1 MEVIGEKLMGDF
13 REFRMSTDELTGLLD
28 KQTFFECAQN
38 LIDTAP
44 EGQEYAFIFFDLEN
58 FKIFNANYGYEIGD
72 ELLISIAYILKDEFE
87 GQLIARFTGDHFV
100 ACVNTIQVIQSI
112 KSIRDRIK
120 LIRKSVSVE
129 LKAGIYLYDGEE
141 KDVIKCCDRAR
152 MACISIKKKYDVGY
166 RVYDK
171 ELGGSIQR
179 KQEIL
184 DRLDEAIAKRYIK
197 VYYQPIVRS
206 FTGEVCAW
214 EALVRWQDPI
224 KGVVY
229 PNEFIPVLEEYRL
242 IQKIDMFVIDEV
254 FFRYHHDV
262 EGKIPAVPVS
272 INLSRID
279 FEVMDL
285 VEFFEEKINQYNC
298 PKNLFHL
305 EVTESALMD
314 DPEHIMTQIEK
325 LRQNG
330 FEVWMDDFGS
340 GYSSLNLLKNYR
352 FDLVK
357 IDMDFLKEFEESEND
372 KIILKH
378 IVSMI
383 KNLGSHTLIEGV
395 ETQEQFDFMK
405 SIGCEMIQGYLIAR
419 PMPYLEGLDSIRKS
433 GRTLETYEER
443 IFNDEIGK
451 IDILR
456 QNPLQNVDHP
466 DDDSA
471 LPLAVLFVEDGVWSF
486 KYSNEEFMNIMRIFG
501 YKDEADIELMLN
513 QEHTRWLQYHHFIEI
528 CAHSKKENISES
540 MDYIINGRIVNMR
553 VRHMGES
560 KEGRRDAYMVS
571 YRLLSRFRNSDYDN
585 RLTAISRSM
594 ISLYES
600 VDLFGIHDDFYENI
614 YLSDSRLHVDF
625 DEGKRKARE
634 IIEGI
639 CENLVHEDDRVY
651 FRQLFDMET
660 IEQRIAEEPGG
671 AVVGFFRIFDSRYK
685 YVWKAVTLSIMHFE
699 NNDCV
704 LCCVNEA
711 PNEIARRM
719 ANSQH
724 ERRRGTD
731 VQDSEVPVSHN
742 PTFENILQLIP
753 VGVFWKDKERR
764 FLGANQ
770 MFLDY
775 YGLQSVQEILGKTDE
790 DMGWHINPEPFKKDE
805 LDVINNGRSIENV
818 RGECIVKGSVRKIVA
833 SKQPYVV
840 DRKIVGLVGYFKDV
854 TDELK
859 EQEKLELLTMTDA
872 LTGLY
877 NRRAFADIV
886 EKFMNQYASDRT
898 DFALLMVDVDKFKQI
913 NDLYGHDY
921 GDLVLTKVSYIL
933 KHVASDNSVVFRFG
947 GDEFVILH
955 QHKNEAELD
964 SIKMEILAELN
975 RANQMAST
983 SITVQ
988 LSIGVAVYSDYGNL
1002 RDCLDAA
1009 DKEMYAEK
1017 EQHKKEQ

>member
-1 MEVIGEKLMGDF
+1 MGDF
-13 REFRMSTDELTGLLD
+13 REVRMSTDELTGLLD
-28 KQTFFECAQN
+28 KQTFFVCAQN
-38 LIDTAP
+38 LIDTAHY
-44 EGQEYAFIFFDLEN
+44 GQEYAFIFFDVEN

-72 ELLISIAYILKDEFE
+72 ELLVSIAYILKDEFE
-87 GQLIARFTGDHFV
+87 GQLLAHFTGDHFV
-100 ACVNTIQVIQSI
+100 ACVNTIQVIQTI
-112 KSIRDRIK
+112 KSVRERIK
-120 LIRKSVSVE
+120 LIRKSASIE
-129 LKAGIYLYDGEE
+129 LKAGIYIYDGEE
-141 KDVIKCCDRAR
+141 KDVIKCCDKAR

-171 ELGGSIQR
+171 ELGGSLQR
-179 KQEIL
+179 KQDIL

-229 PNEFIPVLEEYRL
+229 PDEFIPVLEEYRL
-242 IQKIDMFVIDEV
+242 IHKIDMFVIDEV
-254 FFRYHHDV
+254 FSRYHNEV

-279 FEVMDL
+279 FEVMNL
-285 VEFFEEKINQYNC
+285 PEFFEEKIRQYRC

-305 EVTESALMD
+305 EITESALM
-314 DPEHIMTQIEK
+314 ENTENIMQQVTK

-330 FEVWMDDFGS
+330 YEVWMDDFGS
-340 GYSSLNLLKNYR
+340 GYSSLNLLKTYQ

-357 IDMDFLKEFEESEND
+357 IDMDFLKDFEVSENS

-378 IVSMI
+378 MVSMI
-383 KNLGSHTLIEGV
+383 KNLGAHTLIEGV

-419 PMPYLEGLDSIRKS
+419 PMPYLEGLDSIKKN
-433 GRTLETYEER
+433 GRTLETYEDR
-443 IFNDEIGK
+443 LFNNEIGK

-456 QNPLQNVDHP
+456 QNPLQNVEHP

-471 LPLAVLFVEDGVWSF
+471 LPLAVVVHEAGVWSF
-486 KYSNEEFMNIMRIFG
+486 KYTNEEFLNTISLFG
-501 YKDEADIELMLN
+501 YKGEADVELMLN
-513 QEHTRWLQYHHFIEI
+513 RDHTRWLQYHHFIDI
-528 CAHSKKENISES
+528 CDHSKREHKSES
-540 MDYIINGRIVNMR
+540 MDYIANGRIVNMR
-553 VRHMGES
+553 VRHMGGS
-560 KEGRRDAYMVS
+560 KGDVRDAYMIS
-571 YRLLSRFRNSDYDN
+571 LRLLSRFRNSNYDN
-585 RLTAISRSM
+585 RITAISRSLFS
-594 ISLYES
+594 IYES

-614 YLSDSRLHVDF
+614 YLSDSRIYKEF
-625 DEGKRKARE
+625 DEGKRKSADV
-634 IIEGI
+634 INGI
-639 CENLVHEDDRVY
+639 CEKLVHEDDRIY
-651 FRQLFDMET
+651 FRQMFDMDT
-660 IEQRIAEEPGG
+660 IEKRIAEEPCG
-671 AVVGFFRIFDSRYK
+671 ATVGFYRILDSRHN
-685 YVWKAVTLSIMHFE
+685 YVWKMVTLSIMHFE
-699 NNDCV
+699 NNDCL

-711 PNEIARRM
+711 PVEIARRM
-719 ANSQH
+719 SNSQTQ
-724 ERRRGTD
+724 RRT
-731 VQDSEVPVSHN
+731 STNSENEEVPKQIN

-775 YGLQSVQEILGKTDE
+775 YGFQSVQEIIGKTDE
-790 DMGWHINPEPFKKDE
+790 DMGWHINPDAFKKDE
-805 LDVINNGRSIENV
+805 LEVINNGKTIENV
-818 RGECIVKGSVRKIVA
+818 RGECIVKGKVRKIAA

-877 NRRAFADIV
+877 NRRAFSEIV
-886 EKFMNQYASDRT
+886 EKFMNQYKTDKT
-898 DFALLMVDVDKFKQI
+898 DFALLMIDIDKFKQI

-921 GDLVLTKVSYIL
+921 GDIVLTKISHIL
-933 KHVASDNSVVFRFG
+933 KQVASENSVVFRLG

-955 QHKNEAELD
+955 QHKNEAELE
-964 SIKMEILAELN
+964 SIKFEILAELN
-975 RANQMAST
+975 RANQMARV

-988 LSIGVAVYSDYGNL
+988 LSIGMAIYSDYGNL

-1017 EQHKKEQ
+1017 EQHKRSNS

>member
-1 MEVIGEKLMGDF
+1 MGDF

-28 KQTFFECAQN
+28 KQTFFACAQN

-87 GQLIARFTGDHFV
+87 GQLISRFSGDHFV
-100 ACVNTIQVIQSI
+100 ACVNTIQVIQTI

-129 LKAGIYLYDGEE
+129 LKAGIFIYDGEE
-141 KDVIKCCDRAR
+141 KDVIKCCDKAR

-179 KQEIL
+179 KQDIL
-184 DRLDEAIAKRYIK
+184 DRVDEAIAKRYIK

-214 EALVRWQDPI
+214 EALARWQDPV
-224 KGVVY
+224 KGIVY
-229 PNEFIPVLEEYRL
+229 PNEFISVLEEYRM

-254 FFRYHHDV
+254 FGRYHREV
-262 EGKIPAVPVS
+262 EGRMPAVPVS

-285 VEFFEEKINQYNC
+285 VEFLETKIRQYKC
-298 PKNLFHL
+298 PKNMFHL
-305 EVTESALMD
+305 EITESALMD
-314 DPEHIMTQIEK
+314 NTEHIMAQVGR
-325 LRQNG
+325 LRQHG

-340 GYSSLNLLKNYR
+340 GYSSLNLLKNYK

-357 IDMDFLKEFEESEND
+357 IDMDFLRDFEDTEND
-372 KIILKH
+372 KIILRH

-383 KNLGSHTLIEGV
+383 KNLGTHTLIEGV

-405 SIGCEMIQGYLIAR
+405 SIGCEMIQGYLIGR
-419 PMPYLEGLDSIRKS
+419 PMPYLEGLDSIKKS
-433 GRTLETYEER
+433 GRKLESYEDR
-443 IFNDEIGK
+443 LFNDEIGK
-451 IDILR
+451 VDILK
-456 QNPLQNVDHP
+456 QNPLQNVEHP
-466 DDDSA
+466 DDESA
-471 LPLAVLFVEDGVWSF
+471 LPLAVLFVEDEIWSF
-486 KYSNEEFMNIMRIFG
+486 KYINEEFMNTMKLFG

-513 QEHTRWLQYHHFIEI
+513 KEHTRWLQYHHFIDI
-528 CAHSKKENISES
+528 CAHSKAENISES
-540 MDYIINGRIVNMR
+540 MDYIVSGRIVNMR
-553 VRHMGES
+553 VRYLSASQGGKRE
-560 KEGRRDAYMVS
+560 AYMVS
-571 YRLLSRFRNSDYDN
+571 FRLLSRFRNSDYDN
-585 RLTAISRSM
+585 RLTSISKSM
-594 ISLYES
+594 ISMYES

-614 YLSDSRLHVDF
+614 YLSDSRLHADF
-625 DEGKRKARE
+625 DEGKKKSHE

-639 CENLVHEDDRVY
+639 CEHLVHEDDRSY
-651 FRQLFDMET
+651 FREMFDMDT
-660 IEQRIAEEPGG
+660 IEARIAEEPGG
-671 AVVGFFRIFDSRYK
+671 AVVGFYRILDSRYN
-685 YVWKAVTLSIMHFE
+685 YVWKTVTLSIMHFE

-704 LCCVNEA
+704 LCCVSEA

-719 ANSQH
+719 TDSQQ
-724 ERRRGTD
+724 ERRNLD
-731 VQDSEVPVSHN
+731 EDSRIDAINMN

-753 VGVFWKDKERR
+753 VGVFWKDRERK

-775 YGLQSVQEILGKTDE
+775 YGLQSVQEIIGKTDE
-790 DMGWHINPEPFKKDE
+790 DMGWHINPDAFKKDE
-805 LDVINNGRSIENV
+805 LEVINNGRTIENV
-818 RGECIVKGSVRKIVA
+818 RGECIVRGSVRKIAA

-877 NRRAFADIV
+877 NRRAFAEIV
-886 EKFMNQYASDRT
+886 EKFMHQYESDKT
-898 DFALLMVDVDKFKQI
+898 DFALMMVDIDKFKQI

-921 GDLVLTKVSYIL
+921 GDLVLTKVSNIL

-955 QHKNEAELD
+955 QHKNTAELE
-964 SIKMEILAELN
+964 SIKLEILAELN
-975 RANQMAST
+975 RANQMST
-983 SITVQ
+983 NSINVQ
-988 LSIGVAVYSDYGNL
+988 LSIGVAVYSEYGNL
-1002 RDCLDAA
+1002 RDCLEAA

-1017 EQHKKEQ
+1017 EQHKKE

>member
-1 MEVIGEKLMGDF
+1 MGDF

-38 LIDTAP
+38 LINTAP
-44 EGQEYAFIFFDLEN
+44 KNQEYAFIFFDLEN

-72 ELLISIAYILKDEFE
+72 ELLTSIAYILKDEFE
-87 GQLIARFTGDHFV
+87 GQLISHFSGDHFV

-179 KQEIL
+179 KQSIL

-224 KGVVY
+224 RGIVY

-254 FFRYHHDV
+254 FSRYHHEV
-262 EGKIPAVPVS
+262 EGRMPAVPVS

-285 VEFFEEKINQYNC
+285 VEFLETKIRQYKC

-305 EVTESALMD
+305 EITESALMD
-314 DPEHIMTQIEK
+314 NTEHIMTQIEK

-340 GYSSLNLLKNYR
+340 GFSSLNLLKNYQ

-357 IDMDFLKEFEESEND
+357 IDMDFLSEFDESEND

-395 ETQEQFDFMK
+395 ETKEQFDFMK
-405 SIGCEMIQGYLIAR
+405 SIGCEMMQGYLIGR
-419 PMPYLEGLDSIRKS
+419 PMPYLEGLDSMKKS
-433 GRTLETYEER
+433 GRTLETYDER

-456 QNPLQNVDHP
+456 QNPLQNVTHP

-471 LPLAVLFVEDGVWSF
+471 LPLAVLVVENEVWSL
-486 KYSNEEFMNIMRIFG
+486 KYTNQEFMETMLIFG
-501 YKDEADIELMLN
+501 YKDEEDIELMLN
-513 QEHTRWLQYHHFIEI
+513 KEHKRWLQYHHFIDI
-528 CAHSKKENISES
+528 CAHSKKEQISES

-560 KEGRRDAYMVS
+560 KEGKRDAYMVS
-571 YRLLSRFRNSDYDN
+571 FRLLSRFRNSNYDN
-585 RLTAISRSM
+585 RITEISRSM
-594 ISLYES
+594 FSLYES

-614 YLSDSRLHVDF
+614 YLNDSRLFDEF
-625 DEGKRKARE
+625 DEGKRKSKE
-634 IIEGI
+634 VIEGI
-639 CENLVHEDDRVY
+639 CEKLVHEDDRVY
-651 FRQLFDMET
+651 FRRMFDLDT
-660 IEQRIAEEPGG
+660 IEQRIAEEPNG
-671 AVVGFFRIFDSRYK
+671 ATIGFFRIMDSRYN
-685 YVWKAVTLSIMHFE
+685 YVWKTVTLSIMHFE

-719 ANSQH
+719 ANSQQ
-724 ERRRGTD
+724 ERRNLD
-731 VQDSEVPVSHN
+731 EDSRIDAINMN

-753 VGVFWKDKERR
+753 VGVFWKDKERK

-775 YGLQSVQEILGKTDE
+775 YGLQSVQEIIGKTDE
-790 DMGWHINPEPFKKDE
+790 DMGWHINPDAFKKDE
-805 LDVINNGRSIENV
+805 LEVINNGRTIENV
-818 RGECIVKGSVRKIVA
+818 RGECIVKGKVRKIAA

-840 DRKIVGLVGYFKDV
+840 NRKIVGLVGYFKDV

-877 NRRAFADIV
+877 NRRAFSEIV
-886 EKFMNQYASDRT
+886 EKFMNQYTSDRT
-898 DFALLMVDVDKFKQI
+898 DFALLMIDIDKFKLI
-913 NDLYGHDY
+913 NDLYGHEF
-921 GDLVLTKVSYIL
+921 GDLVLTKISYIL

-955 QHKNEAELD
+955 QHKNEAELE
-964 SIKMEILAELN
+964 SIKFEILAELN
-975 RANQMAST
+975 RANQMSST

-988 LSIGVAVYSDYGNL
+988 LSIGVAIYSEYGGL

-1009 DKEMYAEK
+1009 DKAMYAEK
-1017 EQHKKEQ
+1017 EQHKKGQ

>member
-1 MEVIGEKLMGDF
+1 MGDF

-28 KQTFFECAQN
+28 KQTFLECAQN
-38 LIDTAP
+38 LINTAP
-44 EGQEYAFIFFDLEN
+44 ANQEYAFIFFDLEN

-72 ELLISIAYILKDEFE
+72 ELLTSIAYILKEEFE
-87 GQLIARFTGDHFV
+87 GQLISHFSGDHFV

-179 KQEIL
+179 KQSIL

-224 KGVVY
+224 RGVVY

-254 FFRYHHDV
+254 FGRYHREV
-262 EGKIPAVPVS
+262 EGRMPAVPVS

-285 VEFFEEKINQYNC
+285 VEFLETKIRQYKC
-298 PKNLFHL
+298 PKNMFHL
-305 EVTESALMD
+305 EITESALMD
-314 DPEHIMTQIEK
+314 NTEHIMTQIEK

-340 GYSSLNLLKNYR
+340 GFSSLNLLKNYQ

-357 IDMDFLKEFEESEND
+357 IDMDFLSEFEESEND

-395 ETQEQFDFMK
+395 ETKAQFDFMK
-405 SIGCEMIQGYLIAR
+405 SIGCEMIQGYLIGR
-419 PMPYLEGLDSIRKS
+419 PMPYLEGLDSMKKS
-433 GRTLETYEER
+433 GRTLETYDER

-456 QNPLQNVDHP
+456 QNPLQNVAHP

-471 LPLAVLFVEDGVWSF
+471 LPLAVLVVENEVWSL
-486 KYSNEEFMNIMRIFG
+486 KYTNQEFMETMLIFG
-501 YKDEADIELMLN
+501 YKDEEDIELMLN
-513 QEHTRWLQYHHFIEI
+513 KDHKRWLQYHHFIDI
-528 CAHSKKENISES
+528 CAHSKKEQISES
-540 MDYIINGRIVNMR
+540 MDYISNGRIVNMR

-560 KEGRRDAYMVS
+560 KEGKRDAYMVS
-571 YRLLSRFRNSDYDN
+571 CRLLSRFINSNYDN
-585 RLTAISRSM
+585 RITEISRSM
-594 ISLYES
+594 FSLYES

-614 YLSDSRLHVDF
+614 YLNDSRLYTEF
-625 DEGKRKARE
+625 DEGKRKSKE
-634 IIEGI
+634 VIEGI
-639 CENLVHEDDRVY
+639 CEKLVHEDDRVY
-651 FRQLFDMET
+651 FRQMFDMDT
-660 IEQRIAEEPGG
+660 IEQRIAEEPNG
-671 AVVGFFRIFDSRYK
+671 ATIGFFRIMDSRYN
-685 YVWKAVTLSIMHFE
+685 YVWKTVTLSIMHFE

-719 ANSQH
+719 ANSQQ
-724 ERRRGTD
+724 ERRNLD
-731 VQDSEVPVSHN
+731 EDSRIDAINMN

-753 VGVFWKDKERR
+753 VGVFWKDRERK

-775 YGLQSVQEILGKTDE
+775 YGLQSVQEIIGKTDE
-790 DMGWHINPEPFKKDE
+790 DMGWHINPDAFKKDE
-805 LDVINNGRSIENV
+805 LEVINNGRTIENV
-818 RGECIVKGSVRKIVA
+818 RGECIVRGSVRKIAA

-877 NRRAFADIV
+877 NRRAFAEIV
-886 EKFMNQYASDRT
+886 DKFMSQYVSDRT
-898 DFALLMVDVDKFKQI
+898 DFALLMIDIDKFKQI

-921 GDLVLTKVSYIL
+921 GDIVLTKISRIL

-955 QHKNEAELD
+955 QQKNEAELE
-964 SIKMEILAELN
+964 SIKLEILAELN
-975 RANQMAST
+975 RANQMASV
-983 SITVQ
+983 SITIQ
-988 LSIGVAVYSDYGNL
+988 LSIGVAIYSEYGNL
-1002 RDCLDAA
+1002 RDCLEAA
-1009 DKEMYAEK
+1009 DKEMYVEK